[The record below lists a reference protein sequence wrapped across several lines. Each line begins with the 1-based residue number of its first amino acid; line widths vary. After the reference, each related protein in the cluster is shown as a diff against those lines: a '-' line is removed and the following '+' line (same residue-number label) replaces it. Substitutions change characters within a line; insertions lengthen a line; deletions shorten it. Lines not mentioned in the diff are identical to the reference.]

1 MRFDPSQ
8 AQSRVERLWGLPAEF
23 GLERDALSVYL
34 NEIVSDRFALI
45 KGLQVIRDELQLAC
59 PSQTHLTKDVM
70 SCSADYALP
79 SVCTTL
85 AATSCGDRI
94 HQGETASAY
103 LRTVASRFAA
113 LSESGELKMEDFAP
127 AGGGTD
133 DGGTLAHVTVAHQL
147 DLPIRDRLY
156 EGNAQSFVLVAFDLR
171 THVGRLDFPEGRILI
186 GRTQESYF
194 REPRAACGAIV
205 GTLTHY
211 NADNPV
217 HRRIRRDLGEAN
229 YLHLTGNKVETP
241 CGVDCNYAVAAAI
254 VSIQGMQNTAQAL
267 TTELDERG
275 VGHLT
280 AAVTVNRPEQPDTL
294 LYVARATVFGGEIR
308 SQGLGLDASKY
319 SAEFIDSHGEKRLI
333 LRYCS
338 FDADH
343 LPFESRTYAVRPFT
357 PEAAVVDDDPFSFI
371 RTREAAGK

>member
-23 GLERDALSVYL
+23 GLERDALPVYL

-45 KGLQVIRDELQLAC
+45 NGLQVIRDELQLAC
-59 PSQTHLTKDVM
+59 PSRTHLPKDILA
-70 SCSADYALP
+70 CSADFTLP

-113 LSESGELKMEDFAP
+113 LSEFGELKMEDFAP

-147 DLPIRDRLY
+147 DLPLRTRIYD
-156 EGNAQSFVLVAFDLR
+156 GNAQSFILVAFDLR
-171 THVGRLDFPEGRILI
+171 THVGRLDLDGGQVIL
-186 GRTQESYF
+186 GRTQESHF

-205 GTLTHY
+205 GTLHHY

-217 HRRIRRDLGEAN
+217 HRRIRRDLGESS
-229 YLHLTGNKVETP
+229 YLFLTQNVVSTP

-254 VSIQGMQNTAQAL
+254 VSVQGMLNTAQAL
-267 TTELDERG
+267 TSELDERG

-294 LYVARATVFGGEIR
+294 LYLARATVFGGEIR
-308 SQGLGLDASKY
+308 TQGLGTDASKY

-333 LRYCS
+333 LRY
-338 FDADH
+338 DATAADR
-343 LPFESRTYAVRPFT
+343 LPVQVQTYGVHDFA
-357 PEAAVVDDDPFSFI
+357 PETAVVDDESF
-371 RTREAAGK
+371 